1 MSYRKNAIGG
11 HKGGDCDTP
20 PLCIPTLR
28 TIIKN
33 FDKNVAETAM
43 GLVKSKLGLMM
54 MQELTENKKFRELE
68 KWFIVELQN
77 LKTIYSVFFN
87 EMHK

>member
-1 MSYRKNAIGG
+1 M
-11 HKGGDCDTP
+11 TP
-20 PLCIPTLR
+20 PPLFIPTIR

-33 FDKNVAETAM
+33 LDKNVAETAM

-77 LKTIYSVFFN
+77 LKTIYSVFF
-87 EMHK
+87 